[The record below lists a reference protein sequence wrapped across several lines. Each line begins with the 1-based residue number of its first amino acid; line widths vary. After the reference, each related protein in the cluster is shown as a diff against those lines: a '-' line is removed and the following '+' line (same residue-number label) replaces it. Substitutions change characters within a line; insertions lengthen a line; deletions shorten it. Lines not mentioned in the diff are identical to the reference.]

1 MTSSKFFAIPAV
13 AAGALAA
20 LGAAGTARAAEPT
33 TEQLM
38 QQIQQ
43 LQAKVDQMETKQ
55 QAVNSKDVDATV
67 EAVLKDADKRSQLLQ
82 MEGFTA
88 GWTKDKGF
96 RIQDAAGNWVLHP
109 NFQFQ
114 FRSVTSFR
122 HDGKQVDAS
131 GQGSDDIENGF
142 EIRRMK
148 FGFDG
153 NAFTP
158 DLTYF
163 FLWNTAQGSVSGGND
178 AGSVF
183 LEQAWIKYF
192 FNDDWAFRVGQF
204 VNPVF
209 HEQTTSSKYTLEV
222 ERSLA
227 NILITGSNE
236 SFTQAISLIYDHKD
250 SQIQAEFG
258 LEDGFTSGNTDFVDK
273 NEGASQNWGIFG
285 RVNFFVNGTR
295 EQYKDFTAMG
305 NRNDLL
311 VFGVGADLTEMGND
325 TQYLWTADCQWENTA
340 GLGVY
345 AAAIGNYLDS
355 GDLDNQFCNYAFLI
369 QAGYMINDRW
379 EVFGRYDFT
388 KVDEAITSGGHDEFC
403 EITLGANWYVGG
415 NHNAKVTVDLSWL
428 PNGCPA
434 DIGALDYLATD
445 DDEVVIRGQFQ
456 LLL

>member
-1 MTSSKFFAIPAV
+1 MTSSKFFTIPAV

-20 LGAAGTARAAEPT
+20 LGAASTARAAEPT

-55 QAVNSKDVDATV
+55 QATNAKDVDATV

-96 RIQDAAGNWVLHP
+96 RLQDAAGNWVLHP

-114 FRSVTSFR
+114 TRYVANFR
-122 HDGKQVDAS
+122 HDAKQVDAS
-131 GQGSDDIENGF
+131 GEGDDDIETGF

-163 FLWNTAQGSVSGGND
+163 FLWNTSNGGLDGSSGG
-178 AGSVF
+178 GVV

-192 FNDDWAFRVGQF
+192 FNDDWAFRLGQIR
-204 VNPVF
+204 NPAF
-209 HEQTTSSKYTLEV
+209 HEMDTSSSYQLTA

-227 NILITGSNE
+227 LNLLTGSNE
-236 SFTQAISLIYDHKD
+236 AFTQAITLVYDHKD
-250 SQIQAEFG
+250 SQVQAEIG
-258 LEDGFTSGNTDFVDK
+258 AGDGFVSGNTSFVDK
-273 NEGASQNWGIFG
+273 NEGASQNWDIFG
-285 RVNFFVNGTR
+285 RVNFFAMGTKA
-295 EQYKDFTAMG
+295 EYKDFTAMG
-305 NRNDLL
+305 NKTDLL
-311 VFGVGADLTEMGND
+311 VFGFGGDITESGD
-325 TQYLWTADCQWENTA
+325 SISYLHTVDAQWENTA

-345 AAAIGNYLDS
+345 AAYMGNYIDSDELD
-355 GDLDNQFCNYAFLI
+355 DQFYNWGFLV
-369 QAGYMINDRW
+369 QAGYMVNDRW
-379 EVFGRYDFT
+379 EVFGRYDYT
-388 KVDEAITSGGHDEFC
+388 RIDEDLVGGGHDEFC
-403 EITLGANWYVGG
+403 EISLGVNWYVGG
-415 NHNAKVTVDLSWL
+415 GHNAKVTVDLNWL
-428 PNGCPA
+428 PNGCPTG
-434 DIGALDYLATD
+434 IGALDYLATE